1 MTTMVLNE
9 SVEFPVALDRVSD
22 LHFFKITHIQLT
34 QYYPLLSIPYTVYP
48 AVQIGAIVCL
58 LVLIVGFTLMK
69 PSGGNKAKST
79 PKKKAPAKS
88 WLSPSSAKKVTKKAA
103 KGSGSVATPAGRRSA
118 RIARK
123 SMDKDN

>member
-1 MTTMVLNE
+1 MVLNE
-9 SVEFPVALDRVSD
+9 IAEFPCFGPCVRCFTFSKFPSADALSSS
-22 LHFFKITHIQLT
+22 LN
-34 QYYPLLSIPYTVYP
+34 PYTVYP

-69 PSGGNKAKST
+69 PSGGKKAKST

>member
-1 MTTMVLNE
+1 
-9 SVEFPVALDRVSD
+9 
-22 LHFFKITHIQLT
+22 
-34 QYYPLLSIPYTVYP
+34 
-48 AVQIGAIVCL
+48 
-58 LVLIVGFTLMK
+58 MK
-69 PSGGNKAKST
+69 PSGGKKAKST

>member
-1 MTTMVLNE
+1 MVLNE
-9 SVEFPVALDRVSD
+9 SAEFPFALDRVSD
-22 LHFFKITHIQLT
+22 VSLFQN
-34 QYYPLLSIPYTVYP
+34 YPSADALSSSLNPYTVYP

-69 PSGGNKAKST
+69 PSGGKKAKST

>member
-1 MTTMVLNE
+1 MVYNE
-9 SVEFPVALDRVSD
+9 SVEFPFALDRVCPMF
-22 LHFFKITHIQLT
+22 HFFKITHQLT
-34 QYYPLLSIPYTVYP
+34 HFIFSQSLSVYL

-69 PSGGNKAKST
+69 PSGGKKAKST

>member
-1 MTTMVLNE
+1 M
-9 SVEFPVALDRVSD
+9 F
-22 LHFFKITHIQLT
+22 HFFNIPSADALSSSPNPLP
-34 QYYPLLSIPYTVYP
+34 YYL

-69 PSGGNKAKST
+69 PSGGKKAKST
-79 PKKKAPAKS
+79 PKKKAPAKKS
-88 WLSPSSAKKVTKKAA
+88 LLSPASTKKAA